1 MKFFKHKI
9 MQSIS
14 IIQDIVLVSRKKHYR
29 LYYKK
34 IYNFLI
40 HIYFDFLFQALT
52 NNNLQGGL
60 QLIGAYF
67 VLNKP
72 VQNDQYEFIGQKNFL
87 F

>member
-29 LYYKK
+29 LYHKK

-40 HIYFDFLFQALT
+40 HIYFDFLFQAIT
-52 NNNLQGGL
+52 NNNLQG
-60 QLIGAYF
+60 A
-67 VLNKP
+67 
-72 VQNDQYEFIGQKNFL
+72 
-87 F
+87 

>member
-1 MKFFKHKI
+1 
-9 MQSIS
+9 
-14 IIQDIVLVSRKKHYR
+14 
-29 LYYKK
+29 
-34 IYNFLI
+34 YNFLI